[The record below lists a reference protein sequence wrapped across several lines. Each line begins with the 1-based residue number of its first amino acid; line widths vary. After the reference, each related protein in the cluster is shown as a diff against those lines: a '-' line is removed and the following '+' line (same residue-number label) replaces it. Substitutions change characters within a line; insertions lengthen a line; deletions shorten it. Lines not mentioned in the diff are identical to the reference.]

1 MTKLEIRLQA
11 AGYNFE
17 KEQEMLYYP
26 KTILVKL
33 YVKLNS
39 NGTVSK
45 VFINRDEIISSH
57 NVPYKELRRLTAHDV

>member
-45 VFINRDEIISSH
+45 VFTNRDEIISSH
-57 NVPYKELRRLTAHDV
+57 NVPNKELRRLKAYDV